1 MSVKLPIS
9 HTELM
14 NCVPNK
20 GNLEQV
26 QLTNDLRCEL
36 WNSNPDLTVRSDS
49 LHFIFLWLIQ
59 WCTTYA
65 SQWNVCLEFMVWNF
79 VTKFK
84 LKYLQRGWLH
94 CSSSIWMCIYTI
106 FTQLRACY
114 MHIIAFSPH
123 EWTANEKKSF
133 IFIIS
138 KCHGNVTVF
147 FHRHWNLIMFERKM
161 VISKQLCFFE
171 NNRPV
176 DCILRTFNL
185 IWDGWCNVFACS
197 ISIHILIVTMMLKCF
212 LSSTQLIDRV
222 KKTSTQR
229 TLSKENCHKNQSHP
243 FFSIRYL
250 HKANNI
256 MNSQVF

>member
-79 VTKFK
+79 VAKFK

-94 CSSSIWMCIYTI
+94 CSSSIWMCIYMYDFHSITCMLYAYYSI
-106 FTQLRACY
+106 F
-114 MHIIAFSPH
+114 
-123 EWTANEKKSF
+123 
-133 IFIIS
+133 
-138 KCHGNVTVF
+138 
-147 FHRHWNLIMFERKM
+147 
-161 VISKQLCFFE
+161 
-171 NNRPV
+171 
-176 DCILRTFNL
+176 
-185 IWDGWCNVFACS
+185 
-197 ISIHILIVTMMLKCF
+197 
-212 LSSTQLIDRV
+212 STW
-222 KKTSTQR
+222 
-229 TLSKENCHKNQSHP
+229 
-243 FFSIRYL
+243 
-250 HKANNI
+250 
-256 MNSQVF
+256 MNSKWEEKFYFHHIQMSRQCDSIFP